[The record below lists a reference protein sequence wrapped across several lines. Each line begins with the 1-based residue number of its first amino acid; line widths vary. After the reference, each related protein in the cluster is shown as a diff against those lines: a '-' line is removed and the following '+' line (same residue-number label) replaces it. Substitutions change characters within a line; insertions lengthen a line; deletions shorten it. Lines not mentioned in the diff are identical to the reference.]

1 MDGGE
6 SRLEAARNLLDIC
19 FGVGLSVRST
29 AWVICES
36 EERVWH
42 EWSVRTGL
50 PTPRD
55 PASSVIRRRVLEV
68 QRGWTEDIRQLARY
82 GCTQRQSSAT
92 VEYRQAER
100 RQKQKQYDQTKK
112 VKQACRSDSTDAKGN
127 PSQSPVIPRQMTL
140 SFACTASE
148 AIA

>member
-1 MDGGE
+1 MDGGQ
-6 SRLEAARNLLDIC
+6 SRLEAARHSLDIC

-29 AWVICES
+29 AWVIRES
-36 EERVWH
+36 EDRVWH

-55 PASSVIRRRVLEV
+55 PAASVIRRRALEV
-68 QRGWTEDIRQLARY
+68 QRGWTDDLRQLARH

-100 RQKQKQYDQTKK
+100 RESQKKFASNRKAQE
-112 VKQACRSDSTDAKGN
+112 CHSDSIDAKAS
-127 PSQSPVIPRQMTL
+127 PSPSPVIPRQMTL

>member
-6 SRLEAARNLLDIC
+6 LRLEAARNLLDIC
-19 FGVGLSVRST
+19 FGVGLSVQST
-29 AWVICES
+29 AWVIRDS

-55 PASSVIRRRVLEV
+55 PASSVIRRRVREV
-68 QRGWTEDIRQLARY
+68 QRGWTEDIRQLALY

-112 VKQACRSDSTDAKGN
+112 VKQACHCDSIDAKAN
-127 PSQSPVIPRQMTL
+127 RSPSPVIPRQMTL
-140 SFACTASE
+140 LFACTASE